1 MTRNRKRLFSILLS
15 LVLMLGLTAAM
26 SLTAFADDSKEETVD
41 TGSTGEVSSS
51 Y

>member
-15 LVLMLGLTAAM
+15 LVLMLGLTA
-26 SLTAFADDSKEETVD
+26 FADDSKEEAVD